1 MDVPLGVGQTRSIY
15 VANYEYDTISVF
27 NRLSGIKQGDDIPVG
42 VDPTDIAVNLNTNLI
57 YVANKDDNSVSVIGL
72 KNNTKIGNDIKVG
85 ESPSLVL

>member
-1 MDVPLGVGQTRSIY
+1 MTFPL
-15 VANYEYDTISVF
+15 E
-27 NRLSGIKQGDDIPVG
+27 LE
-42 VDPTDIAVNLNTNLI
+42 PTDIAVNLNTNLI